1 MSTQISGAGARRKG
15 LTLTDVL
22 VTVVVSLVLGVVYHV
37 WSSVYSL
44 VSVLFVQSDELV
56 YGMWFAASTLA
67 FLLIRKPGVALIA
80 EIAAAHLEIAFGSAY
95 GIQLLLYSVV
105 QGLGAELVF
114 AAFRYRKSSAFVAGL
129 AGIGAAAGSL
139 LIDIYYGYVEDYATW
154 LLIAKYAMRAV
165 SSFVIA
171 GYLMYALAKLL
182 ERAGVTQS
190 LRPVDR
196 KEYDA
201 LND

>member
-1 MSTQISGAGARRKG
+1 MSTQVSGAASRRRG

-22 VTVVVSLVLGVVYHV
+22 VTVVVSLVLGVVYHLWASV
-37 WSSVYSL
+37 SSVAGL
-44 VSVLFVQSDELV
+44 LFVQSDELV

-67 FLLIRKPGVALIA
+67 FLLIRKPGVALVA

-105 QGLGAELVF
+105 QGLAAELVF
-114 AAFRYRKSSAFVAGL
+114 AAFRYRKANAFVAGL
-129 AGIGAAAGSL
+129 AGIAAAAASL
-139 LIDIYYGYVEDYATW
+139 LADIYYGYVTEYATW
-154 LLIAKYAMRAV
+154 LLVYKYSLRAIG
-165 SSFVIA
+165 SFVIA
-171 GYLMYALAKLL
+171 GYLMYGLAKLL
-182 ERAGVTQS
+182 EKAGVTQS

-201 LND
+201 LDG

>member
-1 MSTQISGAGARRKG
+1 MSTKVSGAAPRRKG

-22 VTVVVSLVLGVVYHV
+22 VTVVVSLVLGIVYHLWASV
-37 WSSVYSL
+37 SSVAGL
-44 VSVLFVQSDELV
+44 LFLQSNELV

-114 AAFRYRKSSAFVAGL
+114 AAFRYRKATAFVAGL
-129 AGIGAAAGSL
+129 AGIAAAAGSL
-139 LIDIYYGYVEDYATW
+139 LADIYYGYVTEYATW
-154 LLIAKYAMRAV
+154 LLILKYTLRAI
-165 SSFVIA
+165 SGFVIA
-171 GYLMYALAKLL
+171 GYLMYGLAKLL
-182 ERAGVTQS
+182 EKAGVTQS
-190 LRPVDR
+190 LQPVDR

-201 LND
+201 LDS

>member
-1 MSTQISGAGARRKG
+1 MGTKIAQAAGRRKG

-22 VTVVVSLVLGVVYHV
+22 VTVVLSLVLGVVYHV
-37 WSSVYSL
+37 WAA
-44 VSVLFVQSDELV
+44 VSDVAGLLFVQSNELV

-95 GIQLLLYSVV
+95 GVQLLLYSVV
-105 QGLGAELVF
+105 QGLAAELVF
-114 AAFRYRKSSAFVAGL
+114 AGFRYKNGSAWVAGL
-129 AGIGAAAGSL
+129 AGVAAAAASL
-139 LIDIYYGYVEDYATW
+139 LADIYYGYVAEYATW
-154 LLIAKYAMRAV
+154 VIVLKYSLRAI

-171 GYLMYALAKLL
+171 GYLMYGLAKLL
-182 ERAGVTQS
+182 ERAGVAQS
-190 LRPVDR
+190 LRPVER

-201 LND
+201 LDR